1 MLPALFHLIRKPKFE
16 SYMLLILSPEQHLTY
31 VHTYPGLRGHI
42 DTEVKQETTSILPC
56 LVDFESRIQLGK
68 LAVPLPEDQNL
79 EDIIDRLKECCQK
92 ARKTSINHSEDS
104 ALLPDKAKLQRVL
117 GLCEQTLRQGFSLL
131 KERETTPDAT
141 AKFYTVNLVRISKPE
156 QGVVSDLHMK
166 RCECRLFTVPLFM
179 PKAAHAAI
187 AIDEAFPSLT
197 KAFDNTRAFDFSIT
211 EPIFIYFEMVA
222 RRQAPEDPIAIPPAV
237 QPPLQA
243 TPTWP
248 ANSAIPGAPISQ
260 RPNTINTW
268 TALPEASPTP
278 QYVPGDRMTSVVPI
292 LTSPTGTKHPKATEQ
307 YPPTTATYSQPTE
320 SLQPS
325 HPPLH
330 RNPKQLA
337 SSLILATFHA
347 ALFASGSEVTSFLP
361 PPFTAARDFRDMQL
375 QQDQEE
381 SQVHFYW
388 RMLTASSYRGM
399 PDAQKQAYLSTR
411 AENISKAVD
420 AFTAAFRLFA
430 NPQYLESER
439 IRHPTKVMED
449 TAELGIWLFEQP
461 CGFEFIWSNLAA
473 GQVVI
478 SPTVVKVSDEHG
490 ELLQATKTI
499 VKADT
504 SCYI

>member
-1 MLPALFHLIRKPKFE
+1 
-16 SYMLLILSPEQHLTY
+16 
-31 VHTYPGLRGHI
+31 
-42 DTEVKQETTSILPC
+42 
-56 LVDFESRIQLGK
+56 
-68 LAVPLPEDQNL
+68 
-79 EDIIDRLKECCQK
+79 
-92 ARKTSINHSEDS
+92 
-104 ALLPDKAKLQRVL
+104 
-117 GLCEQTLRQGFSLL
+117 
-131 KERETTPDAT
+131 
-141 AKFYTVNLVRISKPE
+141 
-156 QGVVSDLHMK
+156 
-166 RCECRLFTVPLFM
+166 
-179 PKAAHAAI
+179 
-187 AIDEAFPSLT
+187 
-197 KAFDNTRAFDFSIT
+197 
-211 EPIFIYFEMVA
+211 MVA

-278 QYVPGDRMTSVVPI
+278 QYVPGDRMTSVKPQTTGFSTGI
-292 LTSPTGTKHPKATEQ
+292 LTGAIGGSVAGSALLTLIAAYLFFGRRKSRGESNLEGRQTKEPLGDKNYDIETASSRDHLSSNLPFAWTTDKTNAVGSLDIHAEQSGLRNYIPTPADNKTVESRILTVFDHPALHIKNYYIFSSPSNSESEHLSQ
-307 YPPTTATYSQPTE
+307 Y
-320 SLQPS
+320 
-325 HPPLH
+325 
-330 RNPKQLA
+330 
-337 SSLILATFHA
+337 SLILATFHA